1 MPSKRVKVRIRRPYT
16 DTSSK
21 RISNQLSGFRT
32 ILGLRRVF
40 RSNEWH
46 RIWFKSRNPSNSMDE
61 SLLITARF
69 QVDTTVLAQS
79 PISPRKECSLIMYNN
94 ICMTRAEFN
103 STGCYMK
110 WCYTTS
116 SNLCPFTTWHA
127 QVVERLNSVELL
139 SSSMSRIEIAMKSSC
154 SGSTFISES
163 TSHHLL
169 VPHSTTF
176 PVRLMILKMCQKY
189 RQGGGPIE
197 VPVTSF
203 LNFPLTRRHLQ
214 TGIAYSTSRPHGI
227 TSGNMINLEPHLF
240 CTFRFLIILAA
251 HG

>member
-1 MPSKRVKVRIRRPYT
+1 
-16 DTSSK
+16 
-21 RISNQLSGFRT
+21 
-32 ILGLRRVF
+32 
-40 RSNEWH
+40 
-46 RIWFKSRNPSNSMDE
+46 MDE
-61 SLLITARF
+61 SLIITARF
-69 QVDTTVLAQS
+69 QIDTTVLAQS
-79 PISPRKECSLIMYNN
+79 PISPRKECSRIMYNN
-94 ICMTRAEFN
+94 ICMTSAEFN

-139 SSSMSRIEIAMKSSC
+139 SSSMSRIEITMKTSC
-154 SGSTFISES
+154 SGLTFISES

-176 PVRLMILKMCQKY
+176 PVRLTILKMCQKY

-214 TGIAYSTSRPHGI
+214 TGIAYSTWPHGI
-227 TSGNMINLEPHLF
+227 TTSGNIIQSRIYFAPAAFLLYSPPMGSKLGGRHLVPSCSTSISKAELLRRQF
-240 CTFRFLIILAA
+240 TSMSTQIFDCF
-251 HG
+251 